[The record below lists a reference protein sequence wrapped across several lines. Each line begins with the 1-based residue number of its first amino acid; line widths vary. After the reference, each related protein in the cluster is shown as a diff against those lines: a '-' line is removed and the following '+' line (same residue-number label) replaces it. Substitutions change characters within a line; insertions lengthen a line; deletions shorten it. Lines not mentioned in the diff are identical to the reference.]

1 MKKVLL
7 VDDQNIVALGIAK
20 LLEISGKIEVIDQLN
35 NGADCLEYLA
45 TRLQPDVVL
54 LDVHMEKMN
63 GLEVLKKIRTE
74 WSIPVIFLTTFDD
87 EYLKHQAIEA
97 GANGLLLKN
106 IGLNDLID
114 SILKVASGKTLFSAK
129 QLSNL
134 NKMTERENCISRSLV
149 EGKTNKEIAEEESLS
164 PGTVR
169 NYISNLFEK
178 LGVRN
183 RLEAVVKLKKR
194 GLY

>member
-35 NGADCLEYLA
+35 SGADCLEYLA

-134 NKMTERENCISRSLV
+134 NKMTERENCIARSLV
-149 EGKTNKEIAEEESLS
+149 EGKTAKQSQRKKAKAR
-164 PGTVR
+164 VR
-169 NYISNLFEK
+169 IKNTFLTYLRSWAYVIVWK
-178 LGVRN
+178 PW
-183 RLEAVVKLKKR
+183 
-194 GLY
+194 